1 MNNEDNGI
9 VFSADELN
17 LLQDENILRTKQAI
31 IKKMHRLL
39 ADTEYHLRQT
49 VSAKIKSVPEY
60 SLAQSGK
67 ISRGE
72 NYLDLPYLVLDFPRH
87 FAQEAIFAY
96 RTMFWWGNF
105 LSCTLHLQG
114 AALEKFRTNL
124 LSNLPRLKE
133 DIFFCIAPTPWEY
146 HYGSDNY
153 ALVKEMPL
161 DKLNELITSKAFIKI
176 SRKLPLESYAQ
187 LAGFSAETF
196 ELFWKIIGLEGS
208 DKASR

>member
-1 MNNEDNGI
+1 MDNGDNGI
-9 VFSADELN
+9 VFSAEELH
-17 LLQDENILRTKQAI
+17 LLQDEQILRTKQAI

-49 VSAKIKSVPEY
+49 VSAKIKSLPEY
-60 SLAQSGK
+60 ILTQTGK

-72 NYLDLPYLVLDFPRH
+72 NYHDLPYLVLDFPRH

-114 AALEKFRTNL
+114 KALEKFRNNL
-124 LSNLPRLKE
+124 LSNLPTLKE

-153 ALVKEMPL
+153 VVMNEIPEQ
-161 DKLNELITSKAFIKI
+161 KLEQLIATKDFIKI
-176 SRKLPLESYAQ
+176 SRKLPLEQYDQ
-187 LAGFSAETF
+187 LADFSVNTF
-196 ELFWKIIGLEGS
+196 AIFSEALV
-208 DKASR
+208 